1 LPHLATANITHLDMY
16 NTITGNVKKYKEFCC
31 YYVPHYDG
39 ELSLAGDRCTER

>member
-16 NTITGNVKKYKEFCC
+16 NTITGNVKNTKSS
-31 YYVPHYDG
+31 VVTMG